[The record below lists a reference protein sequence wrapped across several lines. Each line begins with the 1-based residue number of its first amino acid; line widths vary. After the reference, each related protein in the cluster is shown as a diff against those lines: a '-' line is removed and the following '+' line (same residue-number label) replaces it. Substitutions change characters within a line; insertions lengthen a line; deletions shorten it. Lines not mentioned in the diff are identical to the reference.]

1 VGRTKNLV
9 ASSRL
14 QAQAGVQNVQA
25 TRYDVMLAVTRAY
38 FDVLHGEALIRT
50 AQETIKTRQTVQNQ
64 VTQLAKNNLRSQL
77 DVSFAD
83 VNVSEAQLILIR
95 AENSLDEAYAEL
107 ARALGSDQ
115 VIRYQVQEEVL
126 PPNLTANPDDLVI
139 QAVANRP
146 ELASLRYSRDAA
158 YKFAE
163 AEKDLTRPTVSFI
176 GEAGYMP
183 YIQQLTSTQIPNEYA
198 GGAVNVSIPLFNGH
212 LFSARRAA
220 AEDRAM
226 ESEQRLRDEQ
236 LRLSRDV
243 RVAWANA
250 STAYRRMA
258 VTAQFVQQAAM
269 ALNLAQG
276 RYNLGLAS
284 IVELSQSQLNQTQA
298 EIENVSAKYDYQSA
312 YQALQYT
319 IGQLR

>member
-1 VGRTKNLV
+1 
-9 ASSRL
+9 
-14 QAQAGVQNVQA
+14 
-25 TRYDVMLAVTRAY
+25 
-38 FDVLHGEALIRT
+38 
-50 AQETIKTRQTVQNQ
+50 
-64 VTQLAKNNLRSQL
+64 
-77 DVSFAD
+77 
-83 VNVSEAQLILIR
+83 
-95 AENSLDEAYAEL
+95 
-107 ARALGSDQ
+107 
-115 VIRYQVQEEVL
+115 
-126 PPNLTANPDDLVI
+126 
-139 QAVANRP
+139 
-146 ELASLRYSRDAA
+146 
-158 YKFAE
+158 
-163 AEKDLTRPTVSFI
+163 
-176 GEAGYMP
+176 MP

>member
-1 VGRTKNLV
+1 
-9 ASSRL
+9 
-14 QAQAGVQNVQA
+14 
-25 TRYDVMLAVTRAY
+25 
-38 FDVLHGEALIRT
+38 
-50 AQETIKTRQTVQNQ
+50 
-64 VTQLAKNNLRSQL
+64 
-77 DVSFAD
+77 
-83 VNVSEAQLILIR
+83 LILIR